1 MRKTSILKAGTA
13 PIALGLMLAAVPAF
27 AQDQTDAEEATED
40 TGAILVT
47 GSRIA
52 RPDLEAP
59 SPVSVVS
66 AEQIQLTGT
75 QTLETLLND
84 LPQVVPGATT
94 SSNNPSG
101 TFGTIDLRGLGPQR
115 TLILLNGER
124 LPPSTTTGVVDISL
138 IPVQLIQRV
147 EVVTG
152 GASAT
157 YGSDAIGGV
166 VNFILRDDFEGVDL
180 TGQMGI
186 NENGSG
192 QEYSYG
198 MLVGG
203 NFADGRGNIT
213 LSANYFNRE
222 AISSSRYEF
231 SRVSGATYFNQDTEE
246 YYLVDDPSD
255 IQPNSV
261 IALAGGSATG
271 PWGSI
276 ASLTGN
282 PFRNLSTLLPAQFAA
297 ANTDCNAATPGV
309 AVNAGTLSF
318 NDQGALTPNFTS
330 TAGSSLCGIPLR
342 SLGSSRYNF
351 APDNL
356 NQLPYDRYNFV
367 ATGSYEF
374 SDTTRLSLFGAYTES
389 RLTQQLAPT
398 PAQTP
403 ATGFRFDP
411 TRVSIIRDDLR
422 TALNSRVNPNGLF
435 EYSRRFS
442 ETGPRLGR
450 IESRNI
456 NARAILEHDLSEK
469 WTANAVFSWGRN
481 SLDTISIGNVN
492 RTAVEQG
499 VYGCRNADGS
509 TVGILPG
516 CVTLDL
522 FGPNTLTPAMV
533 NFIQTDT
540 VDVARFEQIRAA
552 ANITGELFE
561 LPGGPAGLAVGVEY
575 RKDDGSFVPD
585 DAKRRGEII
594 GFNAANPQV
603 GSINVKEIYGEIRL
617 PVLGGDG
624 FPDLLSF
631 EAGARYSD
639 YNTIGGLFNWK
650 VGAEFAPVDWLRFRG
665 SYNKAARAPN
675 VTELFQGGDQ
685 GFPAYTDPCNRGPQ
699 ATDPRSAD
707 LLARCIASGVPAAVL
722 PTFAQQNAQLQS
734 FAFGQGD
741 LSEER
746 AETWTAGAVIS
757 PEWFPVG
764 RLNLTA
770 DYYDITIKGSIQ
782 ALSAQFYVNGC
793 FTAATP
799 DPTACARIT
808 RGADGQIASVN
819 TGRRNSPDVG
829 GPFEVSGVDIGADW
843 VIPVSEVFGGSSDA
857 RIRIGN
863 VFTYQLKYSVGGVDA
878 VGTTNGGGFS
888 GIASKYKN
896 NTTVA
901 LDTEKFTTQLRW
913 VYASGAD
920 EFDFFGTDRGINTIP
935 ALSYFDLSM
944 RFRVADKF
952 ELVGI
957 VGNLFDKLPPQIQG
971 YSNEQSNTAASFYTP
986 IFYGRNFTIS
996 TRVSF

>member
-27 AQDQTDAEEATED
+27 AQDQTDSEETTEE

-52 RPDLEAP
+52 RTDLEAP
-59 SPVSVVS
+59 SPVTVVS

-94 SSNNPSG
+94 TSNNPSG

-138 IPVQLIQRV
+138 IPVQLIKQV

-152 GASAT
+152 GASAV

-166 VNFILRDDFEGVDL
+166 VNFVLRDDFEGVEL

-186 NENGSG
+186 NENGTG

-198 MLVGG
+198 LLVGG

-213 LSANYFNRE
+213 VSANYYNRE
-222 AISSSRYEF
+222 AISTSRYEF
-231 SRVSGATYFNQDTEE
+231 SRVSGATYTTADGVD
-246 YYLVDDPSD
+246 YLVDDPSD
-255 IQPNSV
+255 IIPGSTLSLQ
-261 IALAGGSATG
+261 GGSIGA
-271 PWGSI
+271 PWGHI
-276 ASLTGN
+276 TANGAN
-282 PFRNLSTLLPAQFAA
+282 PFQNLSTLLPGQFAA

-309 AVNAGTLSF
+309 AVNGGSLSF
-318 NDQGALTPNFTS
+318 NDQGALTPHFNS
-330 TAGSSLCGIPLR
+330 TFAGSLCAIPLR
-342 SLGSSRYNF
+342 SIGSSRYNF

-367 ATGSYEF
+367 TVGSYDF
-374 SDTTRLSLFGAYTES
+374 SDRTRLSVFGAYTES

-398 PAQTP
+398 PAIAP
-403 ATGFRFDP
+403 ATGFIIDP
-411 TRVSIIRDDLR
+411 TLAVNIPDDLR
-422 TALNSRVNPNGLF
+422 IALNSRPNPNGTF
-435 EYSRRFS
+435 TFSRRFN
-442 ETGPRLGR
+442 ETGPRLGN

-456 NARAILEHDLSEK
+456 NARAILEHDLNDK
-469 WTANAVFSWGRN
+469 WTANAIFSWGRN

-492 RTAVEQG
+492 RVAVEQG
-499 VYGCRNADGS
+499 IVGCRNVTGG
-509 TVGILPG
+509 TGGPGVLPG
-516 CVTLDL
+516 CIPIDIY
-522 FGPNTLTPAMV
+522 GPNTLTPAMV
-533 NFIQTDT
+533 RFIQTDT
-540 VDVARFEQIRAA
+540 VDVARFEQVRAA
-552 ANITGELFE
+552 VNLTGELFE
-561 LPGGPAGLAVGVEY
+561 LPGGPAGLAIGAEY
-575 RKDDGSFVPD
+575 RDDNGSFVPD
-585 DAKRRGEII
+585 DAKIRGEII
-594 GFNAANPQV
+594 GFNAAAPQA
-603 GSINVKEIYGEIRL
+603 GSINVKEVYGEIRL

-650 VGAEFAPVDWLRFRG
+650 VGAEFAPVDWMRFRA

-675 VTELFQGGDQ
+675 VQELFQGGDQ
-685 GFPAYTDPCNRGPQ
+685 GFPGYTDPCNRTG
-699 ATDPRSAD
+699 AAVDPRSAD
-707 LLARCIASGVPAAVL
+707 LLARCAASGIPAAVL
-722 PTFAQQNAQLQS
+722 PTFTQQNAQLQS

-746 AETWTAGAVIS
+746 AETWTAGVVVS
-757 PEWFPVG
+757 PDWFPIG

-770 DYYDITIKGSIQ
+770 DYYDITIEGAIQ
-782 ALSAQFYVNGC
+782 ALSAQFYINDC
-793 FTAATP
+793 FTSP
-799 DPTACARIT
+799 NPTECGRIERST
-808 RGADGQIASVN
+808 VDGQVVSVN
-819 TGRRNSPDVG
+819 TGRRNSPDLN
-829 GPFEVSGVDIGADW
+829 GPFVVRGIDVGADW
-843 VIPVSEVFGGSSDA
+843 VIPLSEVFGGSTDA
-857 RIRIGN
+857 RLRLGN
-863 VFTYQLKYSVGGVDA
+863 VFSYQLEYSVGGTDA

-888 GIASKYKN
+888 GIASEFKN
-896 NTTVA
+896 NLTA
-901 LDTEKFTTQLRW
+901 AIDTEKFTGQIRW
-913 VYASGAD
+913 VYASGAVA
-920 EFDFFGTDRGINTIP
+920 EGIRD
-935 ALSYFDLSM
+935 LSFFDLSL
-944 RFRVADKF
+944 RARVTDSF

-957 VGNLFDKLPPQIQG
+957 VGNLFDKLPPQVSG
-971 YSNEQSNTAASFYTP
+971 FSNEQSNTSASFYAP